1 MTPRN
6 NMLKLKKLMKE
17 EQSIADKD
25 MKAARIMRPEL
36 LSALR
41 ELEDMMF
48 HINKKLSDFNAP
60 GLRTAFYNAIMA
72 GLKVK
77 KQAFVWG
84 PGRKIIDN
92 YLKR

>member
-1 MTPRN
+1 
-6 NMLKLKKLMKE
+6 MLKLKKIMKE

-25 MKAARIMRPEL
+25 MKAARVMRPEL
-36 LSALR
+36 LSSLR

-48 HINKKLSDFNAP
+48 LINKKLSDFNAP
-60 GLRTAFYNAIMA
+60 GLRTAYYNAIMA

-84 PGRKIIDN
+84 AARRVIDN

>member
-1 MTPRN
+1 
-6 NMLKLKKLMKE
+6 MLKLKKLME
-17 EQSIADKD
+17 EEGVADKD
-25 MKAARIMRPEL
+25 MKAARVMRPEL
-36 LSALR
+36 LSSLR

-48 HINKKLSDFNAP
+48 LINKKLSDFNAP
-60 GLRTAFYNAIMA
+60 GLRTAYYNAIMA